1 MVKIVGFKTF
11 ERKDGS
17 EFCALIVQGG
27 IEAVKSK
34 ETGKTYFT
42 VRKVN
47 VSCTFDEVTCESLIG
62 SDFPGSIQKVE
73 VAPYEYAV
81 PETGELVT
89 LKHSYQYVSEEESI
103 VKDNVVEKEL
113 VL

>member
-1 MVKIVGFKTF
+1 MVKIVGLKTF

-42 VRKVN
+42 ARKVN
-47 VSCTFDEVTCESLIG
+47 VSCTFDEEMCESLIG

-73 VAPYEYAV
+73 VEAYEYAI
-81 PETGELVT
+81 PDTGEMIT
-89 LKHSYQYVSEEESI
+89 LTHSYEYVSEEDNV
-103 VKDNVVEKEL
+103 VKSNVVEKEL

>member
-17 EFCALIVQGG
+17 EFCALIVRGG

-42 VRKVN
+42 ARSVN
-47 VSCTFDEVTCESLIG
+47 VGCTFDEEMCESLTG
-62 SDFPGSIQKVE
+62 SDLPGSIQKVE
-73 VAPYEYAV
+73 VEAYEYV
-81 PETGELVT
+81 IEETGEMIMLT
-89 LKHSYQYVSEEESI
+89 HSYQYVSEEESV
-103 VKDNVVEKEL
+103 VKTNVVKEEL

>member
-1 MVKIVGFKTF
+1 MVKIVGLKTF

-42 VRKVN
+42 ARKVN
-47 VSCTFDEVTCESLIG
+47 VSCTFDEEMCESLIG

-73 VAPYEYAV
+73 VEAYEYAI
-81 PETGELVT
+81 PDTGEMVT
-89 LKHSYQYVSEEESI
+89 LTHSYEYVSEEDNV
-103 VKDNVVEKEL
+103 VKSNVVEKEL

>member
-1 MVKIVGFKTF
+1 MVKIVGLKTF

-42 VRKVN
+42 ARKVN
-47 VSCTFDEVTCESLIG
+47 VSCTFDEEMCESLIG

-73 VAPYEYAV
+73 VEAYEYAI
-81 PETGELVT
+81 PDTGEMVT
-89 LKHSYQYVSEEESI
+89 LTHSYEYVSEEDNV
-103 VKDNVVEKEL
+103 VKSNVVEKEL
-113 VL
+113 VI

>member
-42 VRKVN
+42 ARKVN
-47 VSCTFDEVTCESLIG
+47 VGCTFDEDMCESLIG

-73 VAPYEYAV
+73 VEAYEYAI
-81 PETGELVT
+81 PDTGEMVT
-89 LKHSYQYVSEEESI
+89 LTHSYEYVSEE
-103 VKDNVVEKEL
+103 DNVVKSNVVEEEL

>member
-34 ETGKTYFT
+34 MNKQ
-42 VRKVN
+42 
-47 VSCTFDEVTCESLIG
+47 L
-62 SDFPGSIQKVE
+62 
-73 VAPYEYAV
+73 
-81 PETGELVT
+81 
-89 LKHSYQYVSEEESI
+89 LKHSQ
-103 VKDNVVEKEL
+103 L
-113 VL
+113 

>member
-42 VRKVN
+42 ARKVN
-47 VSCTFDEVTCESLIG
+47 VSCTFDEVMCESLIG

-73 VAPYEYAV
+73 VDAYQYAI
-81 PETGELVT
+81 PDTGEMIT
-89 LKHSYQYVSEEESI
+89 LTHSYQYVSEEENV
-103 VKDNVVEKEL
+103 VKNNVVEKEF
-113 VL
+113 VM

>member
-17 EFCALIVQGG
+17 TFCALTVQGG

-34 ETGKTYFT
+34 ETARTYFT
-42 VRKVN
+42 ARKVN
-47 VSCTFDEVTCESLIG
+47 VSCTFDEQMCESLIG

-73 VAPYEYAV
+73 VEPYEYAI

-89 LKHSYQYVSEEESI
+89 LSHSYQYLSEDENV
-103 VKDNVVEKEL
+103 VKSNVVEKEL

>member
-1 MVKIVGFKTF
+1 MVKIVGLKTF

-42 VRKVN
+42 ARKVN
-47 VSCTFDEVTCESLIG
+47 VSCTFDEEMCESLIG

-73 VAPYEYAV
+73 VEAYEYAI
-81 PETGELVT
+81 PDTGEMVT
-89 LKHSYQYVSEEESI
+89 LKHSYEYVSEEDNV
-103 VKDNVVEKEL
+103 VKSNVVEKEL

>member
-42 VRKVN
+42 ARKVN
-47 VSCTFDEVTCESLIG
+47 VSCTFDEEMCESLIG

-73 VAPYEYAV
+73 VEAYEYAI
-81 PETGELVT
+81 PDTGEMIT
-89 LKHSYQYVSEEESI
+89 LTHIYEYVSEE
-103 VKDNVVEKEL
+103 DNVVKSNVVEEEL

>member
-42 VRKVN
+42 ARKVN
-47 VSCTFDEVTCESLIG
+47 VSCTFEEEMCESLLG

-73 VAPYEYAV
+73 VEAYEYAI
-81 PETGELVT
+81 PETGEMVT
-89 LKHSYQYVSEEESI
+89 LTHSYEYVSEEDNV
-103 VKDNVVEKEL
+103 VKSNVVEKEL